1 MHTKLMST
9 YLRDQRALRVRFDDR
24 RLARFDRAGAAVAC
38 RNKNGPDFKTKSV
51 EINRKK
57 DKLV

>member
-1 MHTKLMST
+1 MST